1 MDQIIEFNKKDMSI
15 TCVSSN
21 TANRRYP
28 LNVLEILYTDGSVEV
43 DKDIELFIEGCYH
56 PAIVLT
62 LEK

>member
-1 MDQIIEFNKKDMSI
+1 LSTSTLPSVYNI
-15 TCVSSN
+15 SN

-28 LNVLEILYTDGSVEV
+28 LNALEILYTDGSVEV

>member
-15 TCVSSN
+15 TCFNSN
-21 TANRRYP
+21 TANKRYP

-56 PAIVLT
+56 PSIVLT
-62 LEK
+62 LDK

>member
-43 DKDIELFIEGCYH
+43 DRDIELFIEGCYH